1 MKNQIKEMLNLQ
13 DKINEK
19 VHADW
24 KTQNFEWYR
33 AIWVEC
39 AELLDHYGWKW
50 WKKQIPNTGQIHL
63 ELVDIW
69 HFGLSV
75 LLMENNKE
83 SCIEIIESTFMLKI
97 EQGNF
102 KLDLE
107 QFTSDTLITKGFDLK
122 GFFKL
127 MIDINLTFEDLYV
140 GYISKNVL
148 NTFRQDNGYQT
159 GTYIKNWDGIED
171 NEYLISLALKLDPN
185 NGSFSSDLYD
195 AMKKAYKLKVESV

>member
-1 MKNQIKEMLNLQ
+1 MS
-13 DKINEK
+13 
-19 VHADW
+19 
-24 KTQNFEWYR
+24 QN
-33 AIWVEC
+33 
-39 AELLDHYGWKW
+39 
-50 WKKQIPNTGQIHL
+50 
-63 ELVDIW
+63 
-69 HFGLSV
+69 
-75 LLMENNKE
+75 
-83 SCIEIIESTFMLKI
+83 
-97 EQGNF
+97 
-102 KLDLE
+102 LE

-159 GTYIKNWDGIED
+159 GTYIKNWDGVED

-195 AMKKAYKLKVESV
+195 AMKKAYKLKVESL